1 MFESLSDRLQSVFQK
16 LGSKGR
22 LDEDDVREAMKQ
34 VRLALLEA
42 DVNYKVVKDFVAR
55 VTEQAIGEEVTKS
68 LTPHQQVVK
77 IVHQELINLLGTDNA
92 PLQESRPGPTVIM
105 LVGLQGTGKTTLS
118 AKLALHLRKN
128 GRRVMLAACDVYRP
142 AAITQLETLGKQLN
156 VPVHSEGTHLSPPE
170 IAANALERAK
180 REMINVLII
189 DTAGR
194 LQIDEPLMQE
204 LDEIEARVNPIE
216 RLLVVD
222 AMTGQEAVRVA
233 DTFKERVDITGL
245 VMTKMDGDARGGAA
259 LSVRAVTGVPIKFI
273 SSGEKIDT
281 NTLEP
286 FHPDR
291 LASRIL
297 GMGDVL
303 SLIEKAEELY
313 DADQAKT
320 MEKKLRKGK
329 FDFED
334 FLNAMQ
340 QMRKLGPLQQILGM
354 IPGMSQLA
362 RNEELVD
369 ESQLKRVEAIIF
381 SMTPKERRNP
391 DLIKG
396 SRRSRIARGS
406 GVNEQE
412 VSQLVKQFREMQK
425 MMKQFTGGE
434 PIMKDLGVE
443 LDKIE
448 IAQLGQAKKIVIDSE
463 NTTIVEGAGSSKDI
477 QAASSRSAAKSTR
490 PPATTTVRSF
500 RSGWRSSP
508 GAWPRS
514 TSVPPARR
522 S

>member
-1 MFESLSDRLQSVFQK
+1 MFESLSDRLQTVFQK

-42 DVNYKVVKDFVAR
+42 DVNFKVVKEFVAK
-55 VTEQAIGEEVTKS
+55 VTELSIGEEVTKS

-77 IVHQELINLLGTDNA
+77 IVHQELINLLGTDNV

-105 LVGLQGTGKTTLS
+105 LVGLQGTGKTTLA
-118 AKLALHLRKN
+118 AKLALNLRKK
-128 GRRVMLAACDVYRP
+128 GRRVLLAACDVYRP
-142 AAITQLETLGKQLN
+142 AAITQLQSLGKQLGITVYTDPGSTN
-156 VPVHSEGTHLSPPE
+156 PPE
-170 IAANALERAK
+170 IAAQAVELAK
-180 REMINVLII
+180 KELYNTVIV

-204 LDEIEARVNPIE
+204 LTQIDERVHPVE

-233 DTFKERVDITGL
+233 ESFNQRVSVTGL

-259 LSVRAVTGVPIKFI
+259 LSVRSVTGVPIKFI
-273 SSGEKIDT
+273 SSGEKIDG
-281 NTLEP
+281 NTLEA
-286 FHPDR
+286 FYPDR

-313 DADQAKT
+313 DAEDAKR
-320 MEKKLRKGK
+320 MEKRLRKGQ

-362 RNEELVD
+362 RNEELVSED
-369 ESQLKRVEAIIF
+369 QLKQVEAIIF
-381 SMTPKERRNP
+381 SMTVKERRNP
-391 DLIKG
+391 ELIKG
-396 SRRSRIARGS
+396 SRRERIARGS
-406 GVNEQE
+406 GTSVQE
-412 VSQLVKQFREMQK
+412 VNQLTKQFQQMQR
-425 MMKQFTGGE
+425 M
-434 PIMKDLGVE
+434 
-443 LDKIE
+443 
-448 IAQLGQAKKIVIDSE
+448 
-463 NTTIVEGAGSSKDI
+463 
-477 QAASSRSAAKSTR
+477 
-490 PPATTTVRSF
+490 
-500 RSGWRSSP
+500 
-508 GAWPRS
+508 
-514 TSVPPARR
+514 
-522 S
+522 